1 MIRVLRRFRTKIMW
15 VRSCIIAPP
24 FIDGWIFVCKLLPI
38 IIGAVIYS
46 GDGSDCVCTGG
57 INPPAALSR
66 TDQTAE
72 ESG

>member
-1 MIRVLRRFRTKIMW
+1 MRFLRRFRIKIMW

-38 IIGAVIYS
+38 IIEAVIHS
-46 GDGSDCVCTGG
+46 GDGSDYVCTGG
-57 INPPAALSR
+57 ITPPAALSR